1 MSDLTIAYN
10 EKDLF
15 VYLQKD
21 RLLIAKKL
29 NDENIDKTAKVK
41 EEKKTFKGVV
51 KNIGNFFKRS
61 ANSYDQ
67 KDETIDKALKDFETK
82 NPEIIDLATAEGL
95 IESLF
100 KDDQYGLSKLV
111 FASSIILDDEYDYK
125 YVDEGLKDVSVLL
138 YGDDKTLLLIKKQLY
153 DNFNAISPKSLSN
166 VQKGILIGVAAASAV
181 GVISMPLILAPT
193 TAAAAGLAA
202 HGFVIGALSLESI
215 LVSAA
220 ITGIVYGGMKLYNN
234 EKVKTEF
241 KKLSP
246 EKNALYLALQCT
258 YIERIKSQIDE
269 DEFKEQLDSILKNL
283 ATLKSDLDY
292 YYFVEK
298 ESTKE
303 NKEKIRSFHEFDNRL
318 SKVLGIQKKI

>member
-61 ANSYDQ
+61 ANSYEQ

-95 IESLF
+95 IENLF
-100 KDDQYGLSKLV
+100 KEDKYGLSKLV

-125 YVDEGLKDVSVLL
+125 YVDEGLKDASVLL
-138 YGDDKTLLLIKKQLY
+138 YGDDQTLLLIKKQLY

-202 HGFVIGALSLESI
+202 HGFAFGAITLESI
-215 LVSAA
+215 LMSAA
-220 ITGIVYGGMKLYNN
+220 ITGIVYGGMKIYNN

-258 YIERIKSQIDE
+258 YIERIKSQISE
-269 DEFKEQLDSILKNL
+269 DEFKEQLDAILKNL

-292 YYFVEK
+292 YLFVEK

-303 NKEKIRSFHEFDNRL
+303 NKEKIKSFHEFDNRL
-318 SKVLGIQKKI
+318 SKVLGI

>member
-1 MSDLTIAYN
+1 MSELTTIAYN

-15 VYLQKD
+15 TYLQKD

-29 NDENIDKTAKVK
+29 NDENMENTKNVK

-61 ANSYDQ
+61 ANSYEQ
-67 KDETIDKALKDFETK
+67 KDTSIDKALKDFEAK
-82 NPEIIDLATAEGL
+82 HSEVIDLTTAEGL
-95 IESLF
+95 VESLF
-100 KDDQYGLSKLV
+100 KDDQYGLTKLV
-111 FASSIILDDEYDYK
+111 FASSVILDDEYDYK

-138 YGDDKTLLLIKKQLY
+138 YGDEQTLLLIKKQLY

-166 VQKGILIGVAAASAV
+166 VQKGILIGVAASAAV
-181 GVISMPLILAPT
+181 GVLGMPLILAPT
-193 TAAAAGLAA
+193 TAAAAALAS
-202 HGFVIGALSLESI
+202 HGFAAGVITLESV
-215 LVSAA
+215 LMSAA

-234 EKVKTEF
+234 EKVKAEF
-241 KKLSP
+241 KSLSP

-318 SKVLGIQKKI
+318 SKVLGI

>member
-138 YGDDKTLLLIKKQLY
+138 YGDEQTLLLIKKQLY

-318 SKVLGIQKKI
+318 SKVLGL

>member
-318 SKVLGIQKKI
+318 SKVLGI

>member
-138 YGDDKTLLLIKKQLY
+138 YGDEQTLLLIKKQLY

-318 SKVLGIQKKI
+318 SKVLGI